1 MTKDRPFIF
10 PSSYTHTTPHIKRL
24 ASLDGHK
31 GSQAEVQ
38 PRVSDWAWE
47 EGEGHFRP
55 QTCRHRANLS
65 SSRCAGGIP
74 RRTKFFGAPDAP
86 HEILTH
92 HSDEWLHHGEHR
104 GKAAVLAMAP
114 ISRHAAAAVCSAR
127 SWLVLA
133 VMLVYMVEGGWGSGD
148 IMARSVG
155 SSNLLTGWGKARGT
169 ILHRASLRLRG
180 GEGDKGLDERTAQ
193 TYKRTHTPK
202 HIEFT
207 RSPSPL
213 PADDSSANP
222 LPGVVCKAGG
232 ELQPT
237 RSESPYEPTRSESPM
252 ESVTYADVC

>member
-1 MTKDRPFIF
+1 MTKDPFIF
-10 PSSYTHTTPHIKRL
+10 PSSYTHTP
-24 ASLDGHK
+24 LDQ

-38 PRVSDWAWE
+38 PRVSDSAWE

-55 QTCRHRANLS
+55 QTHRANVS
-65 SSRCAGGIP
+65 SGRCA
-74 RRTKFFGAPDAP
+74 
-86 HEILTH
+86 
-92 HSDEWLHHGEHR
+92 WLHHGEPR
-104 GKAAVLAMAP
+104 EKAAVLATAP

-127 SWLVLA
+127 SWQLALA

-169 ILHRASLRLRG
+169 IIHRASLRLRG
-180 GEGDKGLDERTAQ
+180 GEGDKGVDERTAQ
-193 TYKRTHTPK
+193 TCKRTHTPK
-202 HIEFT
+202 HIDFT

-222 LPGVVCKAGG
+222 LPGVVSKAGG

-237 RSESPYEPTRSESPM
+237 RSESPYEPTRSESPV
-252 ESVTYADVC
+252 ESVTDADVFWRMLTYADVC